1 MHTAQERKERPLY
14 SGVLKY
20 FPDALLE
27 VAHTS
32 YKGNEQHHPGQPLHW
47 DRSKSTDEADA
58 CARHLMQA
66 GTLDTDGVR
75 HSAKAAW
82 RALAL
87 LQKEIEAAREVTPKT
102 EIGTRVRRVWD
113 DQTGVITKVSHP
125 NWFDVRWDDGKTNSG
140 WTWTGKPDHGSL
152 ERL

>member
-1 MHTAQERKERPLY
+1 MTAKDRKERPLF

-27 VAHTS
+27 VAYVS
-32 YKGNEQHHPGQPLHW
+32 FVGNEQHNPGTPLHW

-58 CARHLMQA
+58 CVRHLVES
-66 GTLDTDGVR
+66 GTFDTDGAR

-87 LQKEIEAAREVTPKT
+87 LQKEIEA
-102 EIGTRVRRVWD
+102 
-113 DQTGVITKVSHP
+113 
-125 NWFDVRWDDGKTNSG
+125 
-140 WTWTGKPDHGSL
+140 
-152 ERL
+152 ERSNQP